1 MVLSK
6 KKALLLPLALF
17 GAMAHAVTPEDTTE
31 SDAKLVRKRTSNE
44 ENNTQQAATARTTGD
59 IWDEVAAK
67 AELEKEADEMYRDL
81 QRMSMAPPAVPTM
94 PPVFLPTL
102 SPVSC
107 GGQSREDYLLAIL
120 SQLTDVNV
128 LQNRLTPQGKAF
140 EFMALFDEYLSD
152 PCGKNIPQRYSLLT
166 LYYSTQGD
174 NWTNKARWLS
184 GQQECNWAGI
194 DCVNNL
200 VTNVNLG
207 T

>member
-1 MVLSK
+1 
-6 KKALLLPLALF
+6 
-17 GAMAHAVTPEDTTE
+17 
-31 SDAKLVRKRTSNE
+31 
-44 ENNTQQAATARTTGD
+44 
-59 IWDEVAAK
+59 
-67 AELEKEADEMYRDL
+67 MYRDL

-207 T
+207 MSNSAIVCLRIVAIHSNSIVFLLYRNQQLGWYYP